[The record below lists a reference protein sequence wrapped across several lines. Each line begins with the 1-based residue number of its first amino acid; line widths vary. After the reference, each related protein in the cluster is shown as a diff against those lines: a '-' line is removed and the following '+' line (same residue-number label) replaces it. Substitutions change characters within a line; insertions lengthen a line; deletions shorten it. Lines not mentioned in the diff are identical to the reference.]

1 MVNVVS
7 YCLLGSSVIDWLLKW
22 HFADSRDS
30 ACRLAEKLLCQAHIL
45 PLLPYRD
52 KKSPDITAPT
62 SKSFCDRSDMCY
74 RFVCTSC
81 HVAVAYYSL
90 WRLIEFLSECAVC
103 CQQGQATAPT
113 YSSSFLLRECQLKRI
128 DQSNDCKYLLLFCC
142 CCVLFCCERKVRL
155 H

>member
-1 MVNVVS
+1 VTCEYDAIVVNVVS

-81 HVAVAYYSL
+81 LVAVAYYSL

-103 CQQGQATAPT
+103 CEQGQATAPT
-113 YSSSFLLRECQLKRI
+113 YSSSF
-128 DQSNDCKYLLLFCC
+128 
-142 CCVLFCCERKVRL
+142 
-155 H
+155 